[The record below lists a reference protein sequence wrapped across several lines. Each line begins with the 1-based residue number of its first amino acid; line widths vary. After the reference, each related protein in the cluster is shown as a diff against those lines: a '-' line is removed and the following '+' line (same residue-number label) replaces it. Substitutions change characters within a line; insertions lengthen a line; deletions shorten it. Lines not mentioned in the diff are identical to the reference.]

1 MEVTLMSAFSI
12 EVKEIFQNDDGTS
25 TVIFDTNGDFQEKVM
40 KLMGW
45 DKWDEE
51 KFQTLF
57 TSAIEGY
64 LENARTS
71 QR

>member
-12 EVKEIFQNDDGTS
+12 EVKEIIDNEDGTS
-25 TVIFDTNGDFQEKVM
+25 TVIFDANGDFQEKVM

-45 DKWDEE
+45 NKWDEE

-57 TSAIEGY
+57 ISALEGY